1 MLLSKAKYSNPM
13 LTYALPLAI
22 LLMGLLYIVF
32 IPSEPAVIKLLFKL
46 IPMGL
51 ILVYAS
57 LQQPA
62 GKTGTARLLIAG
74 LLFCMLGDGLLVY
87 WFVPGLAAFLTGHL
101 FYMAAFWGRRR
112 LTGLRLASLLPIT
125 AYSVFMG
132 ARLVDALKLAGDY
145 ALIAPVLA
153 YILVISLMLW
163 SSVLTGNRWAMAGS
177 LLFVASDSILA
188 WNKFISDVPYSNE
201 LIMSTYYAAQFLIAR
216 SIARFESEPGKL
228 RTSSETP
235 KAQA

>member
-1 MLLSKAKYSNPM
+1 MSKAKYPNAM

-22 LLMGLLYIVF
+22 LLMGVLYIVF
-32 IPSEPAVIKLLFKL
+32 IPAEPAVIKLLFKL

-51 ILVYAS
+51 ILLYAY
-57 LQQPA
+57 LQHPA
-62 GKTGTARLLIAG
+62 GKTGTTRLLIAG

-101 FYMAAFWGRRR
+101 FYIAAFWGRRR
-112 LTGLRLASLLPIT
+112 LSRLRLASLLPIG

-132 ARLVDALKLAGDY
+132 ARLVDALKLGGDY
-145 ALIAPVLA
+145 ALTAPVLA

-163 SSVLTGNRWAMAGS
+163 SSMLTGNRWAITGS
-177 LLFVASDSILA
+177 LLFVVSDSILA
-188 WNKFISDVPYSNE
+188 WNKFVSEVPYSNA

-216 SIARFESEPGKL
+216 SIARFVSEPGKL
-228 RTSSETP
+228 RATPETP
-235 KAQA
+235 EAQA